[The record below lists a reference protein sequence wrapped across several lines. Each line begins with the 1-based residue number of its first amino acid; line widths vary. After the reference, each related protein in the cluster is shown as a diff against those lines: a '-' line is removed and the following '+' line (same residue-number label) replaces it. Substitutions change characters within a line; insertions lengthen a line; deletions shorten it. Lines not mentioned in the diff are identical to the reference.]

1 MNTPIH
7 DVHLNNLTHS
17 TSPDL
22 SSLPSKSPSE
32 PRSPSGHDPRHTSS
46 ERFDLFQQQQPYH
59 QGRPQAAGY
68 SMDGVRLTKEG
79 VPRKKPGRKPG
90 TVGRK
95 SGDDITPMTSPG
107 PIPVV
112 VSDIEAPKQK
122 RARKPKD
129 PNAPPIPRKR
139 RAQPSSATGDEMG
152 LSRSSSAHM
161 HFEPKAEFTSMRMD
175 FDPRPTAHPLGPSAI
190 LSSTTQ
196 PHLHPRKQP
205 SQSEKP
211 PAKRESHQSSV
222 MSILNVDD
230 SPPRPSH
237 PPASTTPVRS
247 VGQSYDPIRSSYD
260 PVRETMFSRDPYG
273 TGPMGSPRA
282 PPQLTNRTSASP
294 SIASLV
300 NPAPVHHN
308 RSPDSSFATAY
319 TQASPP
325 VMTIAA
331 ATTSSNATLPARYR
345 DNNASLPPSPS
356 PAPALRATSASTQSS
371 NPPPPPS
378 SILKSGTASS
388 KPSPQ
393 VTATKDTGTAIS
405 ALALSKTSTTKAS
418 TTPRSSKAATKADA
432 KATKADAK
440 DESDAQGKPHSKPP
454 PAPPVPASAKS
465 TATKPPTKAAE
476 KRAATAA
483 AKAAAADAKA
493 AAAASKAASKA
504 AASEASSNTSAD
516 EPTPK
521 PSGPTT
527 TSFKDVAVSAA
538 SSAAAALAAASSA
551 PHIKKFSSILQQER
565 GSKQTK
571 SAASSPKLTA
581 AKGDGQPSGQM
592 SLDSSPQAEPER
604 SILDFG
610 KALPGEENTVPSIVL
625 HIPLIKG
632 ETNKY
637 VNFMR
642 MAEERYGWDALHPRL
657 AAHRDRKLRIAAAS
671 AALERTGSGRESG
684 DEMTDDMQ
692 SGDEGSNEENGAA
705 ADTTIIGV
713 TASGPEDAPAKPARK
728 KRIFKEDEYDKDDD
742 FVDDSEMM
750 WEEQA
755 ATSRDGFFVYSGPLV
770 PEEEKPAEGTSTPV
784 KRGRGSRGG
793 RGGSTRGG
801 ARTATARGAGG
812 PGSRG
817 GGAPRK
823 PRATKQEKEAR
834 DREKAELKEASAKAA
849 AAKAAAAKEQP
860 FSSDMAIDDI

>member
-1 MNTPIH
+1 MK
-7 DVHLNNLTHS
+7 NLIHS

-22 SSLPSKSPSE
+22 FQLPSKSPLE
-32 PRSPSGHDPRHTSS
+32 PVSLSRHDQRHTSS
-46 ERFDLFQQQQPYH
+46 GRFDLFQQQQLYH
-59 QGRPQAAGY
+59 PGHPQAEGY
-68 SMDGVRLTKEG
+68 SMDSVRLTKEG
-79 VPRKKPGRKPG
+79 LPKKKPGRKPG

-107 PIPVV
+107 PTPVV

-129 PNAPPIPRKR
+129 PNAPPVPRKR

-152 LSRSSSAHM
+152 LSRSSSAHL

-175 FDPRPTAHPLGPSAI
+175 FDPRPAPHPLGPSAI
-190 LSSTTQ
+190 LSSATQ
-196 PHLHPRKQP
+196 SHLHPRKQP
-205 SQSEKP
+205 SQPEKL

-230 SPPRPSH
+230 SPPRLSQ

-247 VGQSYDPIRSSYD
+247 VGQNYDPIRSSYD

-282 PPQLTNRTSASP
+282 PPQLSNRTSASP

-300 NPAPVHHN
+300 NPASVHHN
-308 RSPDSSFATAY
+308 RSPDSLFATAY

-345 DNNASLPPSPS
+345 GNNASLPPSPS

-371 NPPPPPS
+371 NPPPPPPPS
-378 SILKSGTASS
+378 SILKPGTTSS
-388 KPSPQ
+388 KPPPQ
-393 VTATKDTGTAIS
+393 VTDAS
-405 ALALSKTSTTKAS
+405 PSFPALALSKPSTAKAS
-418 TTPRSSKAATKADA
+418 TTARASKAATKADA
-432 KATKADAK
+432 KAAKADAK
-440 DESDAQGKPHSKPP
+440 DESDAQVKSHSKPP

-465 TATKPPTKAAE
+465 TATKPMTKAAE

-493 AAAASKAASKA
+493 AAAATKAASKAASKA
-504 AASEASSNTSAD
+504 AASEASSNTSAN

-521 PSGPTT
+521 PTGPTT

-538 SSAAAALAAASSA
+538 SSAAATAASAASSA
-551 PHIKKFSSILQQER
+551 PHIKKFSSILQHER
-565 GSKQTK
+565 GGKQTK

-671 AALERTGSGRESG
+671 AALERNGSGRESG

-705 ADTTIIGV
+705 ADTTIVGV
-713 TASGPEDAPAKPARK
+713 SASGPEDAPAKPARK

-770 PEEEKPAEGTSTPV
+770 PEEEKPAEGYVVLISCHIWNCLLLTNQNVHSC
-784 KRGRGSRGG
+784 
-793 RGGSTRGG
+793 
-801 ARTATARGAGG
+801 
-812 PGSRG
+812 
-817 GGAPRK
+817 
-823 PRATKQEKEAR
+823 EAR
-834 DREKAELKEASAKAA
+834 PWLSWRSWR
-849 AAKAAAAKEQP
+849 QHP
-860 FSSDMAIDDI
+860 RWCSDSDCARCRWPWLARWWCTAQA